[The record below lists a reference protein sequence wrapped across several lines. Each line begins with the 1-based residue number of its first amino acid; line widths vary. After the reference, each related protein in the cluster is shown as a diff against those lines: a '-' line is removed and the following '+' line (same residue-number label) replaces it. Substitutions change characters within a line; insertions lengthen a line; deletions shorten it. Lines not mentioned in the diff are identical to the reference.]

1 MSQLSMQENETKISA
16 ETIELRFVGPGI
28 EPQKIPLRAVTDALS
43 AIQDLASWRDSFEQ
57 AKVPQDKGLTLV
69 DVRKG
74 SAVYDCI
81 AGCPGEA
88 AINFQRVGLFLN
100 EPDGDS
106 LSDQI
111 GTVLAPLKA
120 LSQIAKLLKCT
131 LAVYVPGLRAEP
143 FFKIESGIYE
153 RITER
158 AFVSG
163 ETTIIGEVVRAGGAT
178 DVRCLLRVPGRTKLL
193 YCDVVDE
200 KLARRLG
207 QCLYEPIVA
216 TGTARWLN
224 RTWRLV
230 TFKIADFT
238 QPELGNVDEAIS
250 EIRGAGLAYW
260 DEVSDPESLI
270 RGSHE

>member
-1 MSQLSMQENETKISA
+1 MSQLSMHADETLVSA

-28 EPQKIPLRAVTDALS
+28 EPQKVPLRAVTDALA
-43 AIQDLASWRDSFEQ
+43 AIQDLASWRDSFEV
-57 AKVPQDKGLTLV
+57 AKVPQEKGLTLV

-88 AINFQRVGLFLN
+88 VINFQRVGAFL
-100 EPDGDS
+100 EQPDGDS

-143 FFKIESGIYE
+143 FFQIESGIYE
-153 RITER
+153 RIAAS
-158 AFVSG
+158 AFVEG
-163 ETTIIGEVVRAGGAT
+163 ETTIIGKVMRAGGAT
-178 DVRCLLRVPGRTKLL
+178 DVRCLLRVPGRAKLL

-207 QCLYEPIVA
+207 QHLYESIVA
-216 TGTARWLN
+216 TGKARWLN

-230 TFKIADFT
+230 DFEISDFT
-238 QPELGNVDEAIS
+238 QPKLGNVDDAIS
-250 EIRGAGLAYW
+250 EIRLAGLAHW
-260 DEVSDPESLI
+260 DEVSDPESVI
-270 RGSHE
+270 RGPHE